1 MGESKPETA
10 TQRIRV
16 DANIIAACGFGLP
29 GRVWTAPLFEIE
41 KTRLRLIKTR
51 PQFCFYVFL
60 ILINLV

>member
-10 TQRIRV
+10 TQRFRV

-29 GRVWTAPLFEIE
+29 GRVWTAPLFE
-41 KTRLRLIKTR
+41 KTRLRLTKTR
-51 PQFCFYVFL
+51 PQFCFFVFL